1 MNGHRASRPRARS
14 ATRGF
19 SLVWAL
25 VLLVMVG
32 GVASASLSRL
42 KAMRGDEVVD
52 EADVAAVLAAD
63 GAVATARA
71 RLARDPAF
79 AGGTVRVGPIDVA
92 TTVVRDA
99 VGWVVTA
106 RAGGV
111 ASVEA
116 GLVPDAG
123 RPPRVTAWRRVR

>member
-1 MNGHRASRPRARS
+1 MIGHRASRSPARS

-32 GVASASLSRL
+32 GVASAAVSRL

-52 EADVAAVLAAD
+52 EADVAAVMAAD

-79 AGGTVRVGPIDVA
+79 AGGTVRVGAIDVA

-99 VGWVVTA
+99 IGWVVTA

-123 RPPRVTAWRRVR
+123 HPPRVTAWRRLR

>member
-1 MNGHRASRPRARS
+1 MNGHRASRSPARS

-32 GVASASLSRL
+32 GVASASVSRL

-63 GAVATARA
+63 GAVATVRA
-71 RLARDPAF
+71 RLVRDPAF
-79 AGGTVRVGPIDVA
+79 AGGTVRVGAIDVV
-92 TTVVRDA
+92 TTVVRA
-99 VGWVVTA
+99 GEGWVVTA

-111 ASVEA
+111 ATVEA
-116 GLVPDAG
+116 RLAPVAG
-123 RPPRVTAWRRVR
+123 QPPALGAWRRVR